1 MREAV
6 FKAIFQMDFSGNDPE
21 KELDNFFEKWFDEKL
36 KEDARRYVRGIKENL
51 KGIDRIISSKLEKW
65 TINRLSAVDRNVLRL
80 GTYELLNEMDIPI
93 EVTLDEMIEL
103 AKKYGTEN
111 SGKFVN
117 GVLDKIAKEY
127 TPEEKRDL

>member
-21 KELDNFFEKWFDEKL
+21 EELENFFEKWFDEKL
-36 KEDARRYVRGIKENL
+36 KEDARRYVRRIKEDL
-51 KGIDRIISSKLEKW
+51 EKIDKIISSKLERW
-65 TINRLSAVDRNVLRL
+65 TIDRLSAVDRNVLRL
-80 GTYELLNEMDIPI
+80 GTYELLNEMDIPM

-103 AKKYGTEN
+103 AKKYGTES

-127 TPEEKRDL
+127 TPKGKRDL